1 MGLGTFRGRTI
12 ISRQTRRCVPDDASP
27 DATVK
32 ALLRLV
38 GSVYWQLWGVQGR
51 AAGQHGASAAAAG
64 LLKCFVA
71 CGRALRCVRACAR
84 ARSNL
89 RRRPG
94 CRNVVAAS
102 LRACVR
108 ACTRFAG
115 VVVSSLRLRTCI
127 HMQLDAANFCRH
139 GCIWSDRKPATYTP
153 FLGRRPAAVSEG
165 TARRARSPPP
175 GGGSESAA
183 ALVLFAYYSGYVPDT
198 CSTFLPCM
206 YVI

>member
-1 MGLGTFRGRTI
+1 MSGPCIGSCGA
-12 ISRQTRRCVPDDASP
+12 C
-27 DATVK
+27 K
-32 ALLRLV
+32 A
-38 GSVYWQLWGVQGR
+38 VQHGACGGGGR
-51 AAGQHGASAAAAG
+51 AAEMFRCVRAGASLRACVRARALKFAAAAG
-64 LLKCFVA
+64 LKCA
-71 CGRALRCVRACAR
+71 
-84 ARSNL
+84 
-89 RRRPG
+89 
-94 CRNVVAAS
+94 AAS

-108 ACTRFAG
+108 ACARFAG

-139 GCIWSDRKPATYTP
+139 GCIWSVRKPATYTP

-206 YVI
+206 FVI

>member
-1 MGLGTFRGRTI
+1 MGDLWRAHDNQPPDKTVRAGPYAAGRYG
-12 ISRQTRRCVPDDASP
+12 QGAS
-27 DATVK
+27 AACRARVL
-32 ALLRLV
+32 AAV
-38 GSVYWQLWGVQGR
+38 GR
-51 AAGQHGASAAAAG
+51 ARPYSTARAAAAAG

-71 CGRALRCVRACAR
+71 CARALRCVRACAR

-139 GCIWSDRKPATYTP
+139 GCIWSVRKPATYTP